1 MLKDTVKKDSGHI
14 RIAVKDY
21 GPISKG
27 EVILRPLTILVGPNG
42 CGKTHISTLIHSAVE
57 SESERN
63 QIDWSL
69 KDEMFPKKE
78 RRWHLGNIAPTEIL
92 DKEARRIHE
101 QNKQNATDVDSDISK
116 YVADFWAKSF
126 SDILQNVSNSLFESI
141 RRGKDSFELNVTTK
155 INDGKFRYPTLE
167 RKLGIPKIDFCSLK
181 IKFKQYTDS
190 KEWELDRMSRNGSII
205 HVNIPKVCD
214 YDLIYN
220 SLKKAVEFAAI
231 SRFNRGVFF
240 PAERAGLMYFVP
252 SFMSKYGTA
261 ENKLLT
267 DNVKQLHVFS
277 WITSI
282 SNTKSEFATIVE
294 HFENSIIDGIVT
306 ASVDSMSGV
315 NVEYVQNNNKWSLQ
329 ISEAAS
335 YIKDIAYFLVYV
347 KYVARQHDVII
358 LEEPEINLHPKNQ
371 ILLARLIVNL
381 VNAGLY
387 IVVSTHSPY
396 FLEQLSHC
404 VVGGMIKNKQSDVV
418 LPDEQCIECDAVAVY
433 RFAPDDK
440 DGGYL
445 IHSDAI
451 TEDGIAQTEFTNVD
465 NSLYD
470 ELTALRLN
478 DEYNT

>member
-1 MLKDTVKKDSGHI
+1 MVKNPVKKDTEYI

-27 EVILRPLTILVGPNG
+27 DVILRPLTILMGPNG
-42 CGKTHISTLIHSAVE
+42 CGKTHVSTLIHSAVE

-69 KDEMFPKKE
+69 KDEMFPEKD
-78 RRWHLGNIAPTEIL
+78 RRWHLDNISPAQIL

-101 QNKQNATDVDSDISK
+101 QNRQNATDVDSDISK

-126 SDILQNVSNSLFESI
+126 SDIRQNVSNSLFESI
-141 RRGKDSFELNVTTK
+141 RQGKDSFELNVTTK
-155 INDGKFRYPTLE
+155 INDGKFRYSTHGE
-167 RKLGIPKIDFCSLK
+167 KLQVSKIDFSSLK
-181 IKFKQYTDS
+181 IKFKQYADS
-190 KEWELDRMSRNGSII
+190 KEWDLDKTSRNGSII

-214 YDLIYN
+214 YDLIYS
-220 SLKKAVEFAAI
+220 SLKKAVEFAAM
-231 SRFNRGVFF
+231 SRFNRSIFF

-252 SFMSKYGTA
+252 SFMSEYGTA
-261 ENKLLT
+261 ENKLLL
-267 DNVKQLHVFS
+267 DNVKQLHFFS
-277 WITSI
+277 WISSI
-282 SNTKSEFATIVE
+282 NNVKSEFATIVE
-294 HFENSIIDGIVT
+294 YFENRIIDGIVT
-306 ASVDSMSGV
+306 ASVHSMSGV
-315 NVEYVQNNNKWSLQ
+315 NVKYVQNNNKWSFQ

-347 KYVARQHDVII
+347 KYAAKRHDVII

-371 ILLARLIVNL
+371 ILLARLIVSL

-404 VVGGMIKNKQSDVV
+404 VVGGMIKNKQSDAV
-418 LPDEQCIECDAVAVY
+418 LPDDQCIECDAIAVY

-451 TEDGIAQTEFTNVD
+451 TEDGIAQTEFTDVD
-465 NSLYD
+465 NTLYD
-470 ELTALRLN
+470 ELTALRQT
-478 DEYNT
+478 E